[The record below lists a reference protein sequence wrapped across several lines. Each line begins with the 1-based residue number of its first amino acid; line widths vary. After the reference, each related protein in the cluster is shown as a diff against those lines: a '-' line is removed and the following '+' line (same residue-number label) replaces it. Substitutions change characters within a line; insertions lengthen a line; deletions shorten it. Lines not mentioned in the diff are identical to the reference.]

1 MLIRVP
7 LTRRDRQP
15 MKTLSPE
22 EFLELRKE
30 IAPLGLSDARQN
42 ELIGIIDNIVIAI
55 IDQEFG
61 WSAVQTSLS
70 AKANRVFARDDSCG
84 GVNECGRFGQV
95 TGHDGGVTKPNYPA
109 EHFAP

>member
-1 MLIRVP
+1 
-7 LTRRDRQP
+7 

-30 IAPLGLSDARQN
+30 IATLGLSDARQN

-55 IDQEFG
+55 IDHEFG
-61 WSAVQTSLS
+61 WSTVQNSLS

-84 GVNECGRFGQV
+84 GVSECGRFGEV
-95 TGHDGGVTKPNYPA
+95 IGHDGKVTKPHYRA